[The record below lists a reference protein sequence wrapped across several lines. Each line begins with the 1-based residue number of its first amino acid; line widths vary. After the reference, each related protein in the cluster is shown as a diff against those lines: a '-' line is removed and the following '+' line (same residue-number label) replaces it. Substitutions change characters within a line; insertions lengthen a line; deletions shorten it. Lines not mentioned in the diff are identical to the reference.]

1 MAKGTK
7 RNKERAAAQA
17 NKARRVA
24 KRIAAPAPKPAA
36 PKPKASR
43 PAPKPKA
50 SRPAPKP
57 KASRPAP
64 KPKASSATSK
74 TKSMSKEDRRA
85 FISKISSDRKISKE
99 EGQKAARKG
108 ISLQKIENRNIGD
121 YRQASRDYQT
131 SGRPGS
137 YKAPSGKPTY
147 EPLKIKRGAIQAQAP
162 KSKSEPTKDRSAG
175 IARREKLAQQEKKRK
190 RNKKA
195 TAITDPV
202 VPESPTPETFE
213 PDTPDFEGMLA
224 ERDARY
230 QDELAAARE
239 ANEAAMEEYRRQ
251 AEEQRRQFELAQRT
265 QIGNEARAGQQA
277 SYQLG
282 GEAGMK
288 RGGTFGFRRRKR
300 RLMRGIGST
309 LAAATGGMLNV

>member
-1 MAKGTK
+1 MAKK
-7 RNKERAAAQA
+7 ISK
-17 NKARRVA
+17 A
-24 KRIAAPAPKPAA
+24 KRQK
-36 PKPKASR
+36 
-43 PAPKPKA
+43 
-50 SRPAPKP
+50 
-57 KASRPAP
+57 
-64 KPKASSATSK
+64 
-74 TKSMSKEDRRA
+74 
-85 FISKISSDRKISKE
+85 FISKISSDRKISKK
-99 EGQKAARKG
+99 EGQKAANKG
-108 ISLQKIENRNIGD
+108 ISLQKIQNRNIGD

-147 EPLKIKRGAIQAQAP
+147 EPLKIKGGAIPAQAP
-162 KSKSEPTKDRSAG
+162 QSKSTPERDRSAG
-175 IARREKLAQQEKKRK
+175 IARRERLAKQERK
-190 RNKKA
+190 RNKNT

-202 VPESPTPETFE
+202 VEDGPTPETFE

-230 QDELAAARE
+230 QDELAAVRE

-265 QIGNEARAGQQA
+265 MIGNEARAGQQA

-282 GEAGMK
+282 GAAGMK

-300 RLMRGIGST
+300 NLMGGISSAV
-309 LAAATGGMLNV
+309 AAGGGGGTLNV